1 MVKSILTFGISALAV
16 CADATTVSVLELGKG
31 GVVHRTN
38 GQATTS
44 NRGVMSFWKSAHEAG
59 NNGQARKERANQIP
73 GMSVVPD
80 LFNRADGGVVV
91 GIVGDAINLESMPT
105 VAGIIGGEG
114 VVANLNVQ
122 GNNGRKLMTQLYS
135 KSVPTAEFESAFES
149 KAKASISAKGNK
161 LESVFVTLN
170 EKDEAADIDASLSRL
185 LKQMSKDAEANE
197 STIVVHLVID
207 DAASRRRLDE
217 GDDQNG
223 DDQYEEVKQSYG
235 YRTMF
240 QIQYFNVVLWTAIGL
255 FLILFT
261 ANYMVMFM
269 PLMPD
274 TLLFGESAK
283 MVAE

>member
-1 MVKSILTFGISALAV
+1 MAKSIITFGIAALAA
-16 CADATTVSVLELGKG
+16 CANATTVSVLELGKG

-38 GQATTS
+38 GQSNTS
-44 NRGVMSFWKSAHEAG
+44 NRALMSFWKSAHEAG
-59 NNGQARKERANQIP
+59 SDGQPRKERVNQMP
-73 GMSVVPD
+73 GMNVVPD

-91 GIVGDAINLESMPT
+91 GIVGDSLNLESMPN
-105 VAGIIGGEG
+105 VANFIEGNG
-114 VVANLNVQ
+114 VVANLNVE
-122 GNNGRKLMTQLYS
+122 GNNGRKLMTQLS
-135 KSVPTAEFESAFES
+135 NKPVSAAEFESAFES
-149 KAKASISAKGNK
+149 KAEASISAKGNK

-170 EKDEAADIDASLSRL
+170 ESNEAADVDASLSRL
-185 LKQMSKDAEANE
+185 LKKISKDAEANE
-197 STIVVHLVID
+197 STIVVHLVVD
-207 DAASRRRLDE
+207 DIASRRRLEDAD
-217 GDDQNG
+217 GDDKYA
-223 DDQYEEVKQSYG
+223 DTYQSYG